1 MTPLREHRSHMA
13 AFSLDDLVLRLQTAA
28 GLAQDALSASE
39 RGRVVRDL
47 QLNGNSDVEAER
59 WSLKVEIPGRGG
71 EPARTVRIPFA
82 SLHTLSETRVTEL
95 RIETT
100 AVIEEVPPA
109 PSPAPRAP
117 GMLAPPPDL
126 RLRIGVP
133 PRAASKLH
141 RLVVT
146 IFGPRFEQAEVRLN
160 DRLLRVFGVKPA
172 GRADEV
178 APPPRD

>member
-1 MTPLREHRSHMA
+1 MA
-13 AFSLDDLVLRLQTAA
+13 AISLDDLVLRLQTAA

-39 RGRVVRDL
+39 RGRVVRNL
-47 QLNGNSDVEAER
+47 QLNGNSDVEAET

-71 EPARTVRIPFA
+71 QPARTVQIPFA
-82 SLHTLSETRVTEL
+82 SLHTLTETRVTEL

-100 AVIEEVPPA
+100 AVVEEVPA
-109 PSPAPRAP
+109 PQPPRRP

-141 RLVVT
+141 KLVVT

-160 DRLLRVFGVKPA
+160 DRLLRVFGIKPA
-172 GRADEV
+172 GRADGA
-178 APPPRD
+178 APPAEE